1 MKLVIGLDLR
11 PYSQGALHFAR
22 WLSTASKRGDEAFVG
37 IHVLEQDHLAAVLR
51 YHHMDEVRA
60 GALASARAALKA
72 TSAEGIVGEPR
83 IVVGTA
89 ADEGLAE
96 AARAEGATA
105 LLVGRMAKRGESPVV
120 RLGRVARRLVRS
132 LQVPVIVVPPDLTAP
147 QIGDGPIV
155 ALTSMEDDA
164 VAAARFAAD
173 LAARLGRKLELL
185 HVMRDLTEFAPYG
198 ILGEQTDRGMAD
210 ERRAREAAL
219 AEWAKR
225 HGLTPDT
232 SLVLTGEVIDAA
244 IRRAAEV
251 GAPVLV
257 AGARRM
263 PMAQRMLLP
272 TVGKELAAASS
283 TAVAIVPA

>member
-22 WLSTASKRGDEAFVG
+22 WLSVASKRGGEAFVG

-51 YHHMDEVRA
+51 YHHLDEVRD
-60 GALASARAALKA
+60 GAVASARAALKA
-72 TSAEGIVGEPR
+72 TGAEGIVGEPR
-83 IVVGTA
+83 IVIGTD
-89 ADEGLAE
+89 ADEDLTE
-96 AARAEGATA
+96 AVRAEGATA
-105 LLVGRMAKRGESPVV
+105 LLVGRMAKRGENPVV
-120 RLGRVARRLVRS
+120 RLGRVARRLVRG
-132 LQVPVIVVPPDLTAP
+132 LQVPVIVVPPDLTA
-147 QIGDGPIV
+147 QRIGDGPVV
-155 ALTSMEDDA
+155 ALTSMEDDS

-198 ILGEQTDRGMAD
+198 IVGEKSERGLAE

-219 AEWAKR
+219 AEWATR
-225 HGLTPDT
+225 HGLTPDA

-244 IRRAAEV
+244 IRRAVEV
-251 GAPVLV
+251 GAPVIV

-263 PMAQRMLLP
+263 PTAQRILLP
-272 TVGKELAAASS
+272 TVGKELAAASP